1 MKAFI
6 LFALLVFATP
16 TLAQE
21 NPEFFEITGI
31 PVMAG
36 LTEAQ
41 DARLIFDKPGGRII
55 HTQFGGSV
63 SGSEVITFY
72 RATLFQ
78 LGWVV
83 DNGSGENSRASF
95 TRENEN
101 LIITITGEEPLEVT
115 LDLGP
120 AKDPS

>member
-21 NPEFFEITGI
+21 NPEFFKITGI

-55 HTQFGGSV
+55 HAQFGGSV

>member
-1 MKAFI
+1 MRIIFI
-6 LFALLVFATP
+6 IFLVFLAAP
-16 TLAQE
+16 ALAQE
-21 NPEFFEITGI
+21 NSEFFEITGI

-41 DARLIFDKPGGRII
+41 DARLVFDKPGGRII
-55 HTQFGGSV
+55 HAQFGGSV
-63 SGSEVITFY
+63 SGGEVITFY

-78 LGWVV
+78 LGWVIY
-83 DNGSGENSRASF
+83 NGSGENSRASF